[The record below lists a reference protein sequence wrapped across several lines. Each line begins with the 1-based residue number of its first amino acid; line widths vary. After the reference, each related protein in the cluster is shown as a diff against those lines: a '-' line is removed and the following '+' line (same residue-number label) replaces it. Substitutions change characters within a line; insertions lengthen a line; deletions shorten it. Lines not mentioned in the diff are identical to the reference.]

1 MLLYF
6 CQQPRLQ
13 FDELLVFCFSLG
25 PLLLEVNFVS
35 RLNWL
40 RQIRHEGSLG
50 DGWKRVKER
59 NRSGKEPWSTRKPR
73 AGGRD
78 FGGWDFGGWV
88 RILNLHPE
96 RGPPET
102 SFIGAIL
109 LGSLKLICS

>member
-1 MLLYF
+1 LLLLYF
-6 CQQPRLQ
+6 CQQLRLQ

-40 RQIRHEGSLG
+40 GQIRHEGSLG
-50 DGWKRVKER
+50 DGWNRVKER
-59 NRSGKEPWSTRKPR
+59 NRGGKERWSTRKPR
-73 AGGRD
+73 AGGR
-78 FGGWDFGGWV
+78 DFGGWV

-102 SFIGAIL
+102 SFFGAIL
-109 LGSLKLICS
+109 LGSLKVICS